1 MIPIKTEE
9 EIEKICKSSDLLVKT
24 FRAIEEILC
33 PGITT
38 RELDSRAEEVIRS
51 GGGEPAFKGYRGYPA
66 SICASIDEQVVHGI
80 PGKRKLNEGNIIG
93 LDIGVKLNGFYSDA
107 AKTYAIGD
115 VDLKTLKLMET
126 TKEALYKGIKQCKA
140 GNRVSDISHAIQS
153 CVELKG
159 YSVVRDLVGHGIGEA
174 LHESPQIPN
183 FGLPHRGPNLEKG
196 MVLAIEPMINMGQ
209 SSVQFLDDGWTVV
222 TTDGSPSAHYEHT
235 VLITEDG
242 AEILTQGI
250 EDNGVKCHG

>member
-9 EIEKICKSSDLLVKT
+9 EIEKIRKSSELLVET
-24 FRAIEEILC
+24 FRAIEEILR

-38 RELDSRAEEVIRS
+38 GELDSKAEEVIRS
-51 GGGEPAFKGYRGYPA
+51 GGGKPAFKGYRGYPA
-66 SICASIDEQVVHGI
+66 SVCASIDEQVVHGI
-80 PGKRKLNEGNIIG
+80 PGKRELKEGNIVG

-115 VDLKTLKLMET
+115 VRPRILKLLNT
-126 TKEALYKGIKQCKA
+126 TKEALYHGIEKCKV
-140 GNRVSDISHAIQS
+140 GNRVSDISHAIQTH
-153 CVELKG
+153 VESEG
-159 YSVVRDLVGHGIGEA
+159 FSVVRDLVGHGIGES
-174 LHESPQIPN
+174 LHEAPQIPN

-196 MVLAIEPMINMGQ
+196 MVLAIEPMINMGI

-222 TTDGSPSAHYEHT
+222 TTDGSPSAHFEHT

-242 AEILTQGI
+242 AEILTYGI
-250 EDNGVKCHG
+250 EDNGVMQHG